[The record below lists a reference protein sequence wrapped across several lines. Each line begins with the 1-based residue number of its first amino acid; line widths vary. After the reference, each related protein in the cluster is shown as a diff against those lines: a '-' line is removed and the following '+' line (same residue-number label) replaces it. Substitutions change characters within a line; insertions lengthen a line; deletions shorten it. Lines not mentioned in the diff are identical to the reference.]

1 MNKRKTK
8 VKELK
13 KIQRRKNIKKIKNGV
28 KRNNTSGVSS
38 HNHCFINFSGS
49 SN

>member
-1 MNKRKTK
+1 MDKRKTK

-13 KIQRRKNIKKIKNGV
+13 KIKNKV
-28 KRNNTSGVSS
+28 KRNNLSGVSS